1 MIFLNSITR
10 RRLELELCELQ
21 KDEEIVRKEVEETA
35 SDGDFRENEP
45 FQLAKQKFTQIS
57 TRIREITTLLEE
69 KVQDPIGSSLS
80 VGKLLLITNLGL
92 MDEKGILVQ
101 PEHEEM
107 ILMLDEVGDP
117 VVDGVLST
125 DSDLGRIVKDG
136 REGRYTVSTGD
147 YYRLYDVKL
156 YTGDAEEYFKRFPVS
171 KKEKIDSL
179 LAGIFY

>member
-1 MIFLNSITR
+1 MNSITHR
-10 RRLELELCELQ
+10 RLRLELEELQ
-21 KDEEIVRKEVEETA
+21 KEEEVARKEVEETA

-92 MDEKGILVQ
+92 MDERGEIIQ
-101 PEHEEM
+101 PENEEM

-125 DSDLGRIVKDG
+125 DSD
-136 REGRYTVSTGD
+136 
-147 YYRLYDVKL
+147 
-156 YTGDAEEYFKRFPVS
+156 F
-171 KKEKIDSL
+171 
-179 LAGIFY
+179 

>member
-1 MIFLNSITR
+1 MNSITHR
-10 RRLELELCELQ
+10 RLRLELEELQ
-21 KDEEIVRKEVEETA
+21 KEEEVARKEVEETA

-92 MDEKGILVQ
+92 MDEIIQ
-101 PEHEEM
+101 PENEEM

-136 REGRYTVSTGD
+136 REGRYTVSTGK

-179 LAGIFY
+179 LSGNFY